1 MKKLYLITGS
11 AGHLANT
18 IIRQLLTK
26 KQKIRGLL
34 LPHQRPIIPENEFLS
49 YVTGDITD
57 HKSLSSFFANPQ
69 GDELIVI
76 HTAGIISIDNKM
88 SDVLYRINVLGTQ
101 NIIDLSTEYGV
112 SRFLYTSSVHVFPT
126 LDHSTPI
133 QETHHIH
140 EDLVHGGYSKTK
152 AMATRYLFER
162 IEDGFPGI
170 IVYPSGILG
179 PYDPSG
185 NFLVQMVHDYA
196 QGNLPFGIKGGYDF
210 VDVRD
215 VANGCLLAL
224 EKGKIG
230 QDYILSNRHF
240 DLSEILAIIHS
251 FTGKK
256 EIPILPVWMA
266 KIGLPVMSL
275 WAKSKKK
282 RPLYTL
288 FSLATLTSGEVFSH
302 QKASDELGYTT
313 RDMKDTI
320 HDTLQP

>member
-1 MKKLYLITGS
+1 MGKLFLLTGS
-11 AGHLANT
+11 GGHLGNT
-18 IIRQLLTK
+18 IIRELLTQ
-26 KQKIRGLL
+26 KQRVRGLL
-34 LPHQRPIIPENEFLS
+34 LSGQKPIIPENEFVS
-49 YVTGDITD
+49 YVHGDVTD
-57 HKSLSSFFANPQ
+57 RESLLPFFANPE
-69 GDELIVI
+69 GDELVVI

-88 SDVLYRINVLGTQ
+88 SDFLYRVNVLGTK
-101 NIIDLSTEYGV
+101 NMIDLSLQCSV
-112 SRFLYTSSVHVFPT
+112 SRFLYTSSVHVFPS
-126 LDHSTPI
+126 LDRFPPI

-140 EDLVHGGYSKTK
+140 EDLVRGGYSKTK
-152 AMATRYLFER
+152 AIATRYLFDCIR
-162 IEDGFPGI
+162 NGFPGI
-170 IVYPSGILG
+170 VVYPSGILG

-196 QGNLPFGIKGGYDF
+196 QGNLPFGIQGGYDF

-224 EKGKIG
+224 SKGKIG
-230 QDYILSNRHF
+230 EDYILSNRHF
-240 DLSEILAIIHS
+240 DLTELLAIIHS
-251 FTGKK
+251 FTDKK
-256 EIPILPVWMA
+256 EIPILPVWVA

-302 QKASDELGYTT
+302 QKATDRLGYTT

-320 HDTLQP
+320 CDTLKI